1 MILVA
6 LIVDHVYETNGNS
19 NFKIETVNNFP
30 LPFNEF
36 CISQD
41 SFKDVVDKYLVNNL
55 LAD

>member
-6 LIVDHVYETNGNS
+6 LSLDHVYETNGNID
-19 NFKIETVNNFP
+19 FKIETVNNFP

-41 SFKDVVDKYLVNNL
+41 SFKDMVVNTL
-55 LAD
+55 